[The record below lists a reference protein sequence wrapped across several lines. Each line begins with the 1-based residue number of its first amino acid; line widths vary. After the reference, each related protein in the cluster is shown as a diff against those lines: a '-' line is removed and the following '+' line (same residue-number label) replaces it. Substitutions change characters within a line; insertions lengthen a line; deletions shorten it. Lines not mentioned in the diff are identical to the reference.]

1 PSDLAHPKAWP
12 QPGRH
17 KVMRAQLDPSGCP
30 LEIQDFHRERDAI
43 LYVRQS
49 SDMQV
54 RQHQGSGLAQGDLRE
69 LPRRWGWSDAKIRV
83 VDQDTGSSAKEGSER
98 DGILDVLELIKKGR
112 VGIVF
117 VFDLS

>member
-1 PSDLAHPKAWP
+1 
-12 QPGRH
+12 
-17 KVMRAQLDPSGCP
+17 
-30 LEIQDFHRERDAI
+30 
-43 LYVRQS
+43 
-49 SDMQV
+49 MQV

-117 VFDLS
+117 VFDLSRLSRDAALSAQFFSACRKGLQSGPTNLI